1 MISDRPESRHDLLH
15 STSAGIQKDRASGR
29 SANVSEPQPSDE
41 ILRRIAQRAFQ
52 LYEQRGREDGH
63 DVERRSPLPS
73 TRTSG
78 GYSEEC
84 ISLGSLR
91 NLSQAR
97 LTSAVGGH

>member
-15 STSAGIQKDRASGR
+15 STSAGIKKDRASGR

-63 DVERRSPLPS
+63 DVEDWLEAEEEIRRD
-73 TRTSG
+73 G
-78 GYSEEC
+78 V
-84 ISLGSLR
+84 
-91 NLSQAR
+91 LSRA
-97 LTSAVGGH
+97 SVASSVYED